1 MLLTDLSAPPIDGRE
16 DIARAAR
23 DLAQRLP
30 DALSPLARLAFN
42 YRWSWLPGGPE
53 LFEAIDPDR
62 FTLCGQN
69 PVRLLQECPARVLGC
84 AAADDELIGRA
95 QALADRVCADLARP
109 PLDGPVSAAAPVGF
123 LCAEYGV
130 HVSLPV
136 YSGGLGALAGDL
148 LKEASDRAL
157 PMVAV
162 GLMYRKGYFRQR
174 IDASGWQHE
183 YWIETDPERLP
194 AALVTRS
201 DGEPLTVTVPI
212 GEGDVTARIWRVEV
226 GRVPLFLLD
235 SDCPENGPL
244 ERWITGRLYD
254 GDGETRLAQ
263 YALLGVGGVRALRA
277 MGYEPGVIHLNEG
290 HAALAPLEL
299 ARQPGELGPPAS
311 FDQALG
317 RARERTV
324 FTTHTPVPA
333 GNDSYAPDVIE
344 SAIGRLARELGGS
357 AQELIALGQD
367 SDPAQP
373 TDFSAPFGV
382 TQAALR
388 LSRGSGGVSRRHGE
402 VAREMWQPLWPERDL
417 DAIPIGHVTNG
428 VHVPTWLGAPM
439 RELLDRHLPAD
450 WCDHAAEPAV
460 WEPVNEIP
468 SGELWGVRG
477 RQREDLVEFIR
488 ARSVA
493 DRLGRGDL
501 RGYVDAAAR
510 AFDPSVLT
518 IGFARR
524 VATYK
529 RLDLLIRD
537 PEWTL
542 ALLAGDRPVQVVL
555 AGKAHPRDEEAKRA
569 LQSLFGMKAARV
581 IGERVVFLDDY
592 DLSSAARL
600 VRGCDL
606 WLNVPRPPLEASGT
620 SGMKS
625 VFNGGL
631 QLSVLDGW
639 WAEAY
644 DAGSVAAVPNGWAIA
659 GEVDPDHSGQDER
672 HAAQLHQL
680 LEHEVVPAFYERDES
695 GLPVRWLDMIRSSLR
710 TLGPAFC
717 ASRML
722 AQYVDGPYRG

>member
-1 MLLTDLSAPPIDGRE
+1 LPQATATRFDGHQ
-16 DIARAAR
+16 DVGRAAA
-23 DLAQRLP
+23 DLAERLP
-30 DALSPLARLAFN
+30 DALAPLARLAFN
-42 YRWSWLPGGPE
+42 YRWSWLPGGAE
-53 LFEAIDPDR
+53 LFNAVDAER
-62 FTLCGQN
+62 FALCAQN
-69 PVRLLQECPARVLGC
+69 PVRLLQESSARVLRR
-84 AAADDELIGRA
+84 AAEDEVLIARA
-95 QALADRVCADLARP
+95 GELEAQVAVDLERASAETP
-109 PLDGPVSAAAPVGF
+109 GPVTAECPVGY
-123 LCAEYGV
+123 LSAEYGI

-136 YSGGLGALAGDL
+136 YSGGLGALAGDF

-157 PMVAV
+157 PLVAV

-183 YWIETDPERLP
+183 YWIETDPQRLP
-194 AALVTRS
+194 AALVTAA
-201 DGEPLTVTVPI
+201 DGEPLTISVPI
-212 GEGDVTARIWRVEV
+212 GEGDVTARIWRVDV

-235 SDCPENGPL
+235 TDCAENGPL

-254 GDGETRLAQ
+254 GDPQTRMAQ
-263 YALLGVGGVRALRA
+263 YALLGVGGIRALRA
-277 MGYEPGVIHLNEG
+277 MGYEPAVIHLNEG

-299 ARQPGELGPPAS
+299 AHELATDGSEQSLA
-311 FDQALG
+311 QALQ
-317 RARERTV
+317 RARSRTV

-333 GNDSYAPDVIE
+333 GNDTYPADEIA
-344 SAIGRLARELGGS
+344 SAVGRLSAELGLPID
-357 AQELIALGQD
+357 QLTALGHDHEAD
-367 SDPAQP
+367 S
-373 TDFSAPFGV
+373 SAPFGV

-388 LSRGSGGVSRRHGE
+388 MSRTANAVSRRHGE
-402 VAREMWQPLWPERDL
+402 VAREMWNPLWPECNLL
-417 DAIPIGHVTNG
+417 DVPIGHVTNG
-428 VHVPTWLGAPM
+428 VHVPTWLGSPM
-439 RELLDRHLPAD
+439 RELLDRHLPD
-450 WCDHAAEPAV
+450 GWCDRSADPDVWAAAL
-460 WEPVNEIP
+460 EIP
-468 SGELWGVRG
+468 ADELWATRR
-477 RQREDLVEFIR
+477 RQRDELVAFVR

-510 AFDPSVLT
+510 AFDPEVLT

-537 PEWTL
+537 PDWTL

-569 LQSLFGMKAARV
+569 LQSLFGLKAAKV

-592 DLSSAARL
+592 DLHSAARL

-606 WLNVPRPPLEASGT
+606 WLNLPRPPLEASGT

-644 DAGSVAAVPNGWAIA
+644 KTGNGWAIG
-659 GEVDPDHSGQDER
+659 GEVDPDHHAQDER
-672 HAAQLHQL
+672 DAAALHQL
-680 LEHEVVPAFYERDES
+680 LEGEVVPTFYERDEA
-695 GLPVRWLDMIRSSLR
+695 GLPQRWLEMIRTSLR
-710 TLGPAFC
+710 TLGPTFTAT
-717 ASRML
+717 RML
-722 AQYVDGPYRG
+722 AQYIEGPYRG

>member
-1 MLLTDLSAPPIDGRE
+1 VALPPASAIAHDGRE
-16 DIARAAR
+16 DIRHAVA

-30 DALSPLARLAFN
+30 EPLAPLARLAFN

-53 LFEAIDPDR
+53 LFAAVDAER
-62 FTLCGQN
+62 FELCAQN
-69 PVRLLQECPARVLGC
+69 PVRLLQESPVRALR
-84 AAADDELIGRA
+84 AAAEDDGLVARARELEA
-95 QALADRVCADLARP
+95 QLTADLERP
-109 PLDGPVSAAAPVGF
+109 PADTGGPANGEHPVAY
-123 LCAEYGV
+123 LSAEYGV

-136 YSGGLGALAGDL
+136 YSGGLGALAGDF
-148 LKEASDRAL
+148 LKEASDQAVPL
-157 PMVAV
+157 VAV

-183 YWIETDPERLP
+183 YWIETDPQRLP
-194 AALVTRS
+194 AALIT
-201 DGEPLTVTVPI
+201 GEDDRPLTVTVPI
-212 GEGDVTARIWRVEV
+212 GEGDVTARVWRVDV

-235 SDCPENGPL
+235 TDCPENGPL

-254 GDGETRLAQ
+254 GDPQTRLAQ
-263 YALLGVGGVRALRA
+263 YALLGVGGIRALHT
-277 MGYEPGVIHLNEG
+277 MGYEPAVIHLNEG

-299 ARQPGELGPPAS
+299 AHVRTQEGS
-311 FDQALG
+311 DQSLSDALAQ
-317 RARERTV
+317 ARSRTV

-333 GNDSYAPDVIE
+333 GNDTYPAEEIE
-344 SAIGRLARELGGS
+344 SAVGRLSAELGCPI
-357 AQELIALGQD
+357 AEVIALGHD
-367 SDPAQP
+367 HGAEPGS
-373 TDFSAPFGV
+373 PFGV

-388 LSRGSGGVSRRHGE
+388 MSRTANAVSRRHGE
-402 VAREMWQPLWPERDL
+402 VAREMWNPLWPECALGDV
-417 DAIPIGHVTNG
+417 PIGHVTNG
-428 VHVPTWLGAPM
+428 VHVPTWLGPAM
-439 RELLDRHLPAD
+439 RELLDRHLPEHWCNRAAD
-450 WCDHAAEPAV
+450 PEVWAAADHLPAD
-460 WEPVNEIP
+460 
-468 SGELWGVRG
+468 ELWETRR
-477 RQREDLVEFIR
+477 RQRTELVEFVR

-510 AFDPSVLT
+510 AFDPEVLT

-537 PEWTL
+537 PDWTL
-542 ALLAGDRPVQVVL
+542 ALLAGERPVQVVL

-569 LQSLFGMKAARV
+569 LQSLFGMKAAKV

-592 DLSSAARL
+592 DLHSAARL
-600 VRGCDL
+600 VRGCDV

-644 DAGSVAAVPNGWAIA
+644 DPDLAHPNGWAIP
-659 GEVDPDHSGQDER
+659 GEIDHDHYAQDER
-672 HAAQLHQL
+672 DAGVLHHL
-680 LEHEVVPAFYERDES
+680 LESEVVPTFYERDEA
-695 GLPVRWLDMIRSSLR
+695 GLPQRWLEMVRASLR
-710 TLGPAFC
+710 TLGPVFSAT
-717 ASRML
+717 RML
-722 AQYVDGPYRG
+722 AQYVEGPYRG